1 MTGRARHCK
10 TFVHAILTSP
20 SYIYIYVVM
29 NLQEM
34 TRTAETVSDLMK
46 VLSSRNRLM
55 ILCQL
60 VEGEKPVGAL
70 ARLLDLRDAAMS
82 QQLSL
87 LRKDGLVKT
96 RRDGQ
101 TIYYALA
108 RSDISELMQFLY
120 DTYCGRSEAGNHAQ
134 GGKDA

>member
-1 MTGRARHCK
+1 MK
-10 TFVHAILTSP
+10 
-20 SYIYIYVVM
+20 
-29 NLQEM
+29 LQEM
-34 TRTAETVSDLMK
+34 TQTADAVSDLMK
-46 VLSSRNRLM
+46 VLSNRNRLM

-60 VEGEKPVGAL
+60 VEGEKSVGAL

-108 RSDISELMQFLY
+108 RSDISHLMQFLY
-120 DTYCGRSEAGNHAQ
+120 ETYCGRPVAEIDAQ
-134 GGKDA
+134 GAKDASVRDTRN